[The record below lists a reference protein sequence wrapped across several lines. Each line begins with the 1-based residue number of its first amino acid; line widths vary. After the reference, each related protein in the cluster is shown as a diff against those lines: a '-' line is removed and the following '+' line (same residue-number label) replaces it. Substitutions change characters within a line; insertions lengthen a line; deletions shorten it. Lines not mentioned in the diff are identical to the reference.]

1 MVQSRR
7 CDGGVTLKTVPGI
20 TNCDNLPR
28 HAPLGIWP
36 QRRLMAVAGCR
47 TQVAQGVCFNLSAF
61 GARVR
66 AMNRNHSHRPLTTW
80 ALYFSVL
87 FNVFSCGLGHGQ
99 ALGFA
104 LIGISGVFCSLGGD
118 TSTLQAEEGSA
129 LVTEELSSP
138 FACPLCSASFF
149 CLLFLF
155 GVFWLLARANR
166 RLINAEVRTEAP
178 PRYCWPSANP
188 RASPL

>member
-1 MVQSRR
+1 MVNVLITTNIAGPVMIPRNLRAGPLAHRSPARPRIEQISQCSCASGRVVSREQNAGFAVR
-7 CDGGVTLKTVPGI
+7 EQLAVPADIGRG
-20 TNCDNLPR
+20 DE
-28 HAPLGIWP
+28 APLRHGFERL
-36 QRRLMAVAGCR
+36 QRRH
-47 TQVAQGVCFNLSAF
+47 QI
-61 GARVR
+61 
-66 AMNRNHSHRPLTTW
+66 
-80 ALYFSVL
+80 
-87 FNVFSCGLGHGQ
+87 GQ

-166 RLINAEVRTEAP
+166 RLINRELRAQAP

-188 RASPL
+188 RASPF